1 MLAKI
6 VIVGWTLF
14 LAYTFFTGLG
24 DVLDKNPSDNMFL
37 AALVFSA
44 LVHLVLW
51 AVVSVPILAL
61 SWLFRKQL
69 PVTAS

>member
-1 MLAKI
+1 
-6 VIVGWTLF
+6 
-14 LAYTFFTGLG
+14 
-24 DVLDKNPSDNMFL
+24 MFL

-44 LVHLVLW
+44 LVNLVLW
-51 AVVSVPILAL
+51 AVVSVPVLAL